1 MSSEVADYEPM
12 DALRVNQIFDK
23 PEFFI
28 NGATASDIS
37 QGSIGDCWFL
47 SGLSLIATA
56 GLVEKICVEVS
67 FALDERSRK
76 VMKPYF

>member
-1 MSSEVADYEPM
+1 MDDRDKCLHGLSSTENPGPAYLPSDV
-12 DALRVNQIFDK
+12 LRVNQIFEK

-56 GLVEKICVEVS
+56 GLVEKICVEV
-67 FALDERSRK
+67 RS
-76 VMKPYF
+76 